1 MKELNL
7 HSLPDA
13 LVVINNFCLGHKL
26 PKEICLNINLV
37 CEELIVN
44 LLSYNQTKVFDL
56 ELDADQGFTKIVI
69 RYQGKKFDPTQPAI
83 PENKSVE
90 EMRYGGLGLVLVN
103 SLASKINYRYH
114 QKQSVNVVEV
124 IL

>member
-7 HSLPDA
+7 HSLPNA
-13 LVVINNFCLGHKL
+13 LVIINNFCLEHKL
-26 PKEICLNINLV
+26 PKEVCLNINLV

-44 LLSYNQTKVFDL
+44 LLSYNQSKTFDL
-56 ELDADQGFTKIVI
+56 ELETNHDFVKIVI
-69 RYQGKKFDPTQPAI
+69 RYKGNKFDPTQPAT

-103 SLASKINYRYH
+103 SLATKINYRYH